1 MERYR
6 VSLNHM
12 IELLFA
18 RKLGMLLWSRLL
30 NLKINKLF
38 LPSVWGILPHKF
50 FWSGGELCCC
60 HPWSN
65 FTSKLWSLACDST
78 CIKNIRTQALLLF
91 FKSYQSQLHLMLPA
105 FLYISFL
112 GNAPLKFIFWSYY
125 LRLHDCSL
133 GFFFQLVLTVVCGQY
148 WINLGLVA
156 FWFDTS
162 NVIFV
167 QLIWLKQILVHLCFF

>member
-12 IELLFA
+12 IELLSA

-78 CIKNIRTQALLLF
+78 CIKNIRTQALLLI
-91 FKSYQSQLHLMLPA
+91 FKSYQSQLHLMLPT

-112 GNAPLKFIFWSYY
+112 GNAPLKFIFWSYSTWDY
-125 LRLHDCSL
+125 MTA
-133 GFFFQLVLTVVCGQY
+133 V
-148 WINLGLVA
+148 
-156 FWFDTS
+156 
-162 NVIFV
+162 
-167 QLIWLKQILVHLCFF
+167 